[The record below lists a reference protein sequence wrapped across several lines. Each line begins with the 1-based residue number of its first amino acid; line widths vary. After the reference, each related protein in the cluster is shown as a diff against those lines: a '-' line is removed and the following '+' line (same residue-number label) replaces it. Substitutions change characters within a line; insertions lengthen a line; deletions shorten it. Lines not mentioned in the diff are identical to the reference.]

1 MGGIESFPS
10 CIMVFFI
17 EKKYGEGIDAKT
29 KTLIVT
35 ETESRTTNCL

>member
-29 KTLIVT
+29 KTRKSTQQLSLKI
-35 ETESRTTNCL
+35 